1 MFRDINPEIFGLIVA
16 IIAPK
21 RTGKS
26 LTAIAIIKQWLTNA
40 DYVHSNMWMNF
51 SKYKQLK
58 DIDDIKNMGGYNILF
73 IDELRRYADS
83 RLSGSMKNRLIS
95 NLLADTGKQKLN
107 FIFTDQLASAIDT
120 RIRENVDI
128 VLIPQYD
135 VMTGICYVRGVSTM
149 DEYFTLRYRGLLN
162 AVPIMFCFKGSE
174 YFDYYQ
180 TGEKIEDYVMKFKP
194 EKYAK
199 DYLNWARVYNPEKHL
214 VKWVK
219 LWNGIEAVGLSGAE
233 CSLLH
238 SYIELKNLI

>member
-26 LTAIAIIKQWLTNA
+26 LTAVAIIKEWLKVA
-40 DYVHSNMWMNF
+40 DTVHSNMWLGF
-51 SKYKQLK
+51 KKYSPLK
-58 DIDDIKNMGGYNILF
+58 DIDDIKNLGGHNILF

-128 VLIPQYD
+128 VLIPSYD
-135 VMTGICYVRGVSTM
+135 ARTGICYVRGASSM
-149 DEYFTLRYRGLLN
+149 DEYFALRYRGMLN
-162 AVPIMFCFKGSE
+162 ALPVMFCFKGRE
-174 YFDYYQ
+174 YFKHYQ

-194 EKYAK
+194 EKFAPIYIK
-199 DYLNWARVYNPEKHL
+199 WYHKEQPEKHL

-219 LWNGIEAVGLSGAE
+219 LWNGVDAIGLSGEE

-238 SYIELKNLI
+238 SYIELKRLI